1 MPSDRSLHLMNS
13 AHRGLLRLTRG
24 RFGWHLYGMPMLE
37 LTTVGRTSGEKRS
50 TMLSSP
56 LQLGSTIVV
65 VASRGGDDRHPAWYL
80 NLVDEPRV
88 EVVMGGEAPRSMT
101 ARVATPAE
109 RADLWPR
116 ITRDHPNYAA
126 YQTKTDREIPVVL
139 LEPMA

>member
-1 MPSDRSLHLMNS
+1 
-13 AHRGLLRLTRG
+13 
-24 RFGWHLYGMPMLE
+24 MPMLE

-56 LQLGSTIVV
+56 LQLGSTVVV

-80 NLVDEPRV
+80 NLVNEPRV
-88 EVVMGGEAPRSMT
+88 EVVLRGDPPRPMT

-116 ITRDHPNYAA
+116 ITADHPNYAA

-139 LEPMA
+139 LEPVA

>member
-1 MPSDRSLHLMNS
+1 MPSNRSLHLMNA

-24 RFGWHLYGMPMLE
+24 RFGWHMYGMPMLE
-37 LTTVGRTSGEKRS
+37 LTTVGRKSGENRS

-56 LQLGSTIVV
+56 LQLGSTVVV
-65 VASRGGDDRHPAWYL
+65 VASRGGDPTHPAWYL
-80 NLVDEPRV
+80 NLVAEPRV
-88 EVVMGGEAPRSMT
+88 EVVLRGGASQVMT

-116 ITRDHPNYAA
+116 ITADHPNYAA

-139 LEPMA
+139 LAPVE